1 MALGLYIHVPFCPQR
16 CPYCA
21 FATVVGHEERHGPY
35 TEAIC
40 REIESWAHLSGPV
53 DTLFLG
59 GGTPSQVEAVLIGQM
74 IEAVQRHLGIHPDA
88 EIAVEVNPGTV
99 DREKFAMLKELGCN
113 RISIGA
119 QAFRDADL
127 RCLGRQHSAA
137 DVERAYTA
145 ARASGFANVSL
156 DLVAN
161 VPGVSEASWH
171 FSVERAIALAPEHL
185 SIYSLTI
192 EEGAIF
198 AQRQRQGLLKP
209 VADDEQA
216 RTLEWTDAR
225 LVAAG
230 YEHYEISN
238 YACLGYR
245 SRHNW
250 GYWTGVPYLGV
261 GLGSHSFLG
270 GKRFWNTRDLNAYL
284 DAMHQGR
291 SPRAG
296 EETIAPDTARR
307 ERLWLGLRTIEG
319 IELTEEEVSRVQNSG
334 HFADLAKA
342 GYVALEGQRLRLTR
356 AGFLLADALCL
367 DLERVVEEGRSSSP
381 K

>member
-21 FATVVGHEERHGPY
+21 FAIVVGQADRHDLY

-40 REIESWAHLSGPV
+40 REIESWAYLSGPV
-53 DTLFLG
+53 ETVFLG
-59 GGTPSQVEAVLIGQM
+59 GGTPSQIEPALIGQM
-74 IEAVQRHLGIHPDA
+74 LEATQRHLGLHPDA

-99 DREKFAMLKELGCN
+99 DREKFARLKALGCN

-119 QAFRDADL
+119 QAFRDVDL
-127 RCLGRQHSAA
+127 RHLGRQHSAA
-137 DVERAYTA
+137 DAERAYAA
-145 ARASGFANVSL
+145 ARAAGFANVSL

-161 VPGVSEASWH
+161 VPRGSEADWH

-185 SIYSLTI
+185 SVYSLTI
-192 EEGAIF
+192 EEGTIF
-198 AQRQRQGLLKP
+198 AQRQRQGLLEP
-209 VADDEQA
+209 VADDWQA

-230 YEHYEISN
+230 YEHYEVSN
-238 YACLGYR
+238 YARLGYR

-250 GYWTGVPYLGV
+250 GYWTGIPYLGV
-261 GLGSHSFLG
+261 GLGAHSFIG

-284 DAMHQGR
+284 DAMDQGR
-291 SPRAG
+291 SPCAG
-296 EETIAPDTARR
+296 GETINPDMARR

-319 IELTEEEVSRVQNSG
+319 VELTKEEVGRVQSSRG
-334 HFADLAKA
+334 FADLAKV
-342 GYVALEGQRLRLTR
+342 GYAVLEGQKLRLTR
-356 AGFLLADALCL
+356 TGFLLADALSLEL
-367 DLERVVEEGRSSSP
+367 DRIVEEGE
-381 K
+381 

>member
-21 FATVVGHEERHGPY
+21 FATVVGQGERHGPY

-59 GGTPSQVEAVLIGQM
+59 GGTPSQIEAVLIGQM
-74 IEAVQRHLGIHPDA
+74 LAAVQRHLGLHPDA
-88 EIAVEVNPGTV
+88 EVAVEVNPGTV

-119 QAFRDADL
+119 QAFRAAAL
-127 RCLGRQHSAA
+127 RSLGRQHSAA

-145 ARASGFANVSL
+145 ARAAGFANVSL

-161 VPGVSEASWH
+161 VPGVSEASWR

-192 EEGAIF
+192 EEGAVF

-209 VADDEQA
+209 IADDRQA
-216 RTLEWTDAR
+216 RTLAWTDAR

-238 YACLGYR
+238 YARLGFR

-261 GLGSHSFLG
+261 GLGSHSFLA

-319 IELTEEEVSRVQNSG
+319 IELTAEEVGRVEGSARL
-334 HFADLAKA
+334 ADLAQA
-342 GYVALEGQRLRLTR
+342 GYVALEGRRLRLTR
-356 AGFLLADALCL
+356 AGFLLADALSLEL
-367 DLERVVEEGRSSSP
+367 DRIVEEGQ
-381 K
+381 

>member
-21 FATVVGHEERHGPY
+21 FAIVVGQADRHGLY

-40 REIESWAHLSGPV
+40 REIESWAYLSGPV
-53 DTLFLG
+53 ETVFLG
-59 GGTPSQVEAVLIGQM
+59 GGTPSQVEPALIGQM
-74 IEAVQRHLGIHPDA
+74 LEATQRHLGLHPDA

-99 DREKFAMLKELGCN
+99 DCEKFARLKALGCN

-119 QAFRDADL
+119 QAFRDVDL
-127 RCLGRQHSAA
+127 RHLGRQHSAA
-137 DVERAYTA
+137 DAERAYAA
-145 ARASGFANVSL
+145 ARAAGFANVSL

-161 VPGVSEASWH
+161 VPRGSEADWH

-185 SIYSLTI
+185 SVYSLTI
-192 EEGAIF
+192 EEGTIF
-198 AQRQRQGLLKP
+198 AQRQRQGLLEP
-209 VADDEQA
+209 VADDWQA

-230 YEHYEISN
+230 YEHYEVSN
-238 YACLGYR
+238 YARLGYR

-250 GYWTGVPYLGV
+250 GYWTGIPYLGV
-261 GLGSHSFLG
+261 GLGAHSFIG

-284 DAMHQGR
+284 DAMDQGR
-291 SPRAG
+291 SPCAG
-296 EETIAPDTARR
+296 GETINPDMARR

-319 IELTEEEVSRVQNSG
+319 VELTKEEVGRVQSSRG
-334 HFADLAKA
+334 FADLAKV
-342 GYVALEGQRLRLTR
+342 GYAVLEGQKLRLTR
-356 AGFLLADALCL
+356 TGFLLADALSLEL
-367 DLERVVEEGRSSSP
+367 DRIVEEGE
-381 K
+381 

>member
-1 MALGLYIHVPFCPQR
+1 MMALGLYIHVPFCPQR

-21 FATVVGHEERHGPY
+21 FATVVGQGDRHGPY
-35 TEAIC
+35 AEAIC
-40 REIESWAHLSGPV
+40 REIESWAHLSWPV
-53 DTLFLG
+53 DTVFLG
-59 GGTPSQVEAVLIGQM
+59 GGTPSQVEPALIGQM
-74 IEAVQRHLGIHPDA
+74 LEAAQRHLGLHSDA

-99 DREKFAMLKELGCN
+99 DREKFAALKALGCN

-127 RCLGRQHSAA
+127 RHLGRQHSAA
-137 DVERAYTA
+137 DVERAYAA
-145 ARASGFANVSL
+145 ARAVGFANVSL

-161 VPGVSEASWH
+161 VPGVSEANWH

-185 SIYSLTI
+185 SVYSLTI
-192 EEGAIF
+192 EEGTIF
-198 AQRQRQGLLKP
+198 SQRQRQGLLEP
-209 VADDEQA
+209 VADDGQA

-230 YEHYEISN
+230 YEHYEVSN
-238 YACLGYR
+238 YARLGYR

-261 GLGSHSFLG
+261 GLGAHSFIG

-284 DAMHQGR
+284 DAMDQGR
-291 SPRAG
+291 SPCAG

-307 ERLWLGLRTIEG
+307 ERLWLGLCTIEG
-319 IELTEEEVSRVQNSG
+319 IELTEEEVGRVQSSRR
-334 HFADLAKA
+334 FADLAKV
-342 GYVALEGQRLRLTR
+342 GYAVLEGQRLRLTR

-367 DLERVVEEGRSSSP
+367 ELERVVEDG
-381 K
+381 

>member
-21 FATVVGHEERHGPY
+21 FATVVGQAEHHGLY

-40 REIESWAHLSGPV
+40 REIESWAYLSGPV
-53 DTLFLG
+53 ETVFLG
-59 GGTPSQVEAVLIGQM
+59 GGTPSQIEPALIGQM
-74 IEAVQRHLGIHPDA
+74 LEAAQRHLGLHPDA
-88 EIAVEVNPGTV
+88 EIAVEVNPETV
-99 DREKFAMLKELGCN
+99 DREKFARLKGLGFN

-127 RCLGRQHSAA
+127 RHLGRQHSAA
-137 DVERAYTA
+137 DVERAYAA
-145 ARASGFANVSL
+145 ARAVGFANVSL

-161 VPGVSEASWH
+161 VPRGSEADWH

-185 SIYSLTI
+185 SVYSLTI
-192 EEGAIF
+192 EEGTIF
-198 AQRQRQGLLKP
+198 AQRQRQGLLEP
-209 VADDEQA
+209 VADDWQA

-225 LVAAG
+225 LLAAG
-230 YEHYEISN
+230 YEHYEVSN
-238 YACLGYR
+238 YAQLGYR

-261 GLGSHSFLG
+261 GLGAHSFIS

-284 DAMHQGR
+284 DAMDQGR
-291 SPRAG
+291 SPCTG
-296 EETIAPDTARR
+296 GETINPDVARR

-319 IELTEEEVSRVQNSG
+319 VELTKTEVGRVQSSRC
-334 HFADLAKA
+334 FADLAKI
-342 GYVALEGQRLRLTR
+342 GYAVLEGQKLRLTR
-356 AGFLLADALCL
+356 TGFLLADALSLEL
-367 DLERVVEEGRSSSP
+367 DRIVEERQ
-381 K
+381 

>member
-21 FATVVGHEERHGPY
+21 FATIVGQEDHHSLY
-35 TEAIC
+35 AEAIC

-53 DTLFLG
+53 KTVFLG
-59 GGTPSQVEAVLIGQM
+59 GGTPSQVEPALIGQM
-74 IEAVQRHLGIHPDA
+74 LEAVQRHLGLHPDA
-88 EIAVEVNPGTV
+88 EIAIEVNPGTV
-99 DREKFAMLKELGCN
+99 DREKFARLKAFGCN

-119 QAFRDADL
+119 QALRDADL
-127 RCLGRQHSAA
+127 RHLGRQHSSA
-137 DVERAYTA
+137 DVERAYEA
-145 ARASGFANVSL
+145 ARAAGFANVSL

-161 VPGVSEASWH
+161 VPRGSEADWH
-171 FSVERAIALAPEHL
+171 FSVERSIALAPEHL
-185 SIYSLTI
+185 SVYSLTI
-192 EEGAIF
+192 EEGTIF
-198 AQRQRQGLLKP
+198 AQRQRQGLLEP
-209 VADDEQA
+209 VADDCQA

-225 LVAAG
+225 LVTAG

-238 YACLGYR
+238 YARLGYR

-261 GLGSHSFLG
+261 GLGAHSFIS

-284 DAMHQGR
+284 DAMHQGW
-291 SPRAG
+291 SPCAG

-319 IELTEEEVSRVQNSG
+319 VELTQEEVSRIQSNRR
-334 HFADLAKA
+334 FAELEKVGYAK
-342 GYVALEGQRLRLTR
+342 LEGQRLRLTR
-356 AGFLLADALCL
+356 AGFLLADALSVEL
-367 DLERVVEEGRSSSP
+367 DRIVEEGQ
-381 K
+381 

>member
-21 FATVVGHEERHGPY
+21 FATVVGQADRHDLY
-35 TEAIC
+35 AEAIC

-53 DTLFLG
+53 ETVFLG
-59 GGTPSQVEAVLIGQM
+59 GGTPSQVESALIGQM
-74 IEAVQRHLGIHPDA
+74 IEAAQRHLGLHSDA
-88 EIAVEVNPGTV
+88 EISVEVNPGTV
-99 DREKFAMLKELGCN
+99 DREKFAALKTLGCN

-119 QAFRDADL
+119 QAFADADL
-127 RCLGRQHSAA
+127 RLLGRQHSAA
-137 DVERAYTA
+137 DVERAYAA
-145 ARASGFANVSL
+145 ARAAGFANVSL

-161 VPGVSEASWH
+161 IPGVSEADWH

-185 SIYSLTI
+185 SVYSLTI
-192 EEGAIF
+192 EEGTIF

-209 VADDEQA
+209 VADDWQA

-225 LVAAG
+225 LVTAG

-238 YACLGYR
+238 YARLGYR

-261 GLGSHSFLG
+261 GLGAHSFIA

-284 DAMHQGR
+284 DAMDQGQ
-291 SPRAG
+291 SPCAG
-296 EETIAPDTARR
+296 EETISPDAARR

-319 IELTEEEVSRVQNSG
+319 VKLTAEEVGRLQGSRR
-334 HFADLAKA
+334 FADLEKV
-342 GYVALEGQRLRLTR
+342 GYAVLESQRLRLTR
-356 AGFLLADALCL
+356 AGFLLADALSLEL
-367 DLERVVEEGRSSSP
+367 DRVVEEGQ
-381 K
+381 

>member
-21 FATVVGHEERHGPY
+21 FATIVGQEDRHSLY
-35 TEAIC
+35 AEAIC

-53 DTLFLG
+53 ETVFLG
-59 GGTPSQVEAVLIGQM
+59 GGTPSQVEPALIGQM
-74 IEAVQRHLGIHPDA
+74 LEAVQRHLGLHPDA
-88 EIAVEVNPGTV
+88 EIAIEVNPGTV
-99 DREKFAMLKELGCN
+99 DREKFARLKAFGCN

-119 QAFRDADL
+119 QALRDADL
-127 RCLGRQHSAA
+127 RHLGRQHSSA
-137 DVERAYTA
+137 DVERAYEA
-145 ARASGFANVSL
+145 ARAAGFANVSL

-161 VPGVSEASWH
+161 VPRGSEADWH

-185 SIYSLTI
+185 SVYSLTI
-192 EEGAIF
+192 EEGTIF
-198 AQRQRQGLLKP
+198 AQRQRQGLLES
-209 VADDEQA
+209 VADDCQA

-225 LVAAG
+225 LVTAG

-238 YACLGYR
+238 YARLGYR

-261 GLGSHSFLG
+261 GLGAHSFIS

-291 SPRAG
+291 SPCAG
-296 EETIAPDTARR
+296 EETIALDTARR

-319 IELTEEEVSRVQNSG
+319 VELTQEEVSRIQSNRR
-334 HFADLAKA
+334 FAELENV
-342 GYVALEGQRLRLTR
+342 GYAELEGQRLRLTR
-356 AGFLLADALCL
+356 AGFLLADALSVEL
-367 DLERVVEEGRSSSP
+367 DRIVEEGQ
-381 K
+381 